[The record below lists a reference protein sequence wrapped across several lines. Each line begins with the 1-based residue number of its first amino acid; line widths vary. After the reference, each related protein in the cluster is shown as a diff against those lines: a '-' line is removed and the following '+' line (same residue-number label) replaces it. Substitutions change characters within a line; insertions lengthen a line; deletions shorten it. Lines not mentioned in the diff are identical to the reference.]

1 MSRKLLVDVEN
12 LDDLKFLYLEL
23 VVRPKVGVGP
33 LAMQLADGLRDVF
46 ELYELN
52 KDNIRECANYVDGV
66 STEDIYF
73 WPLVRPLVYYIGEPF
88 SRSVRGSLN
97 AGNGRVLVH
106 LLKNTDVSFSREDLV
121 KISGSWSIG
130 SVVSSMGILAKQVRH
145 SRYYSIDRV
154 EGSYTMKIIN

>member
-1 MSRKLLVDVEN
+1 MLFFMSRKLLVDVEN

-66 STEDIYF
+66 ST
-73 WPLVRPLVYYIGEPF
+73 
-88 SRSVRGSLN
+88 
-97 AGNGRVLVH
+97 
-106 LLKNTDVSFSREDLV
+106 
-121 KISGSWSIG
+121 
-130 SVVSSMGILAKQVRH
+130 
-145 SRYYSIDRV
+145 
-154 EGSYTMKIIN
+154 